1 MGAASRLHGVKFEKW
16 QALGNDYLIL
26 EASRLPWKLTEARI
40 EWLCDQHFGV
50 GADGILLLSRSEDPE
65 FAAGLRIFN
74 PDGSEAELS
83 GNGAREAIL
92 YLRRNDWTEEDEF
105 AIETAAGPIRPTIT
119 GELTCSVEM
128 GRAATASKDFPS
140 GPEDG
145 RGTLEA
151 AGRQWE
157 FQHVS
162 IGNPQCAIVVAA
174 DELDELDLG
183 EIGPPIEGHEL
194 FPNRTN
200 VSFLTVDGDRV
211 RARIFERGVGETLS
225 SGTGASGA
233 AVTAFLRGAPDQ
245 LVVEL
250 EGGELQVEIGEELAV
265 RLDGWAE
272 PVFSGELSAEL
283 LQALAELGGD

>member
-1 MGAASRLHGVKFEKW
+1 VKFEKW
-16 QALGNDYLIL
+16 QALGNDYLIV
-26 EASRLPWKLTEARI
+26 EADRLPWELSPARI
-40 EWLCDQHFGV
+40 EWLCDPHFGV

-65 FAAGLRIFN
+65 FVAELRIFN

-92 YLRRNDWTEEDEF
+92 YLRRHGWTEEDTF
-105 AIETAAGPIRPTIT
+105 AIRTVAGPIVPTIT
-119 GELTCSVEM
+119 GELTCSVDM
-128 GRAATASKDFPS
+128 GRASTASKDFPS

-151 AGRQWE
+151 GGREWS

-162 IGNPQCAIVVAA
+162 IGNPQCAILVEEGLE
-174 DELDELDLG
+174 DLDLG
-183 EIGPPIEGHEL
+183 EIGPGIEANAL

-200 VSFLTVDGDRV
+200 VSFLAIEGSRV

-233 AVTAFLRGAPDQ
+233 AVAAFLRGASSPI
-245 LVVEL
+245 VVEL
-250 EGGELQVEIGEELAV
+250 DGGELEVEIGEDLAV
-265 RLDGWAE
+265 RLTGWAE
-272 PVFSGELSAEL
+272 PVYAGELSAEL
-283 LQALAELGGD
+283 VTALGEPAD